1 MKAFKDSSSR
11 EWKLELTIGAAKRI
25 RSLAD
30 VNLLE
35 LDQPYRGDLP
45 SEAPAKEGP
54 PLLTRLGLD
63 VMLLCDVVYAAVKP
77 QADDAG
83 VTDEQFGAALGGEAI
98 LAARKAFFEELADF
112 FRSQGRA
119 DLARAIEAQER
130 IVSLA
135 VEQVDRKIG
144 EIDPEQAVAEAMQG
158 PTAGDSSTSS
168 PVASAATPAR

>member
-1 MKAFKDSSSR
+1 MMKDFKDNTGR
-11 EWKLELTIGAAKRI
+11 QWRIELTIGAAKRI
-25 RSLAD
+25 RSLAG

-35 LDQPYRGDLP
+35 LDQG
-45 SEAPAKEGP
+45 EP

-77 QADDAG
+77 QADEAG
-83 VTDEQFGAALGGEAI
+83 VSDEQFGEALGGDAI

-119 DLARAIEAQER
+119 DLARAIQAQER
-130 IVSLA
+130 IVALA

-144 EIDPEQAVAEAMQG
+144 EIDPEKAVTEAIEG
-158 PTAGDSSTSS
+158 PVTGGSSTSS
-168 PVASAATPAR
+168 PAASAATPAP

>member
-1 MKAFKDSSSR
+1 MKAFKDSTGR
-11 EWKLELTIGAAKRI
+11 EWKVELTIGTAKRI

-35 LDQPYRGDLP
+35 LDQG
-45 SEAPAKEGP
+45 EP

-83 VTDEQFGAALGGEAI
+83 VSDEQFGAALGGEAI

-119 DLARAIEAQER
+119 DLARAIQAQER
-130 IVSLA
+130 IVALA

-144 EIDPEQAVAEAMQG
+144 EIDPEKAVTEAMAA
-158 PTAGDSSTSS
+158 PVAGGSSTSS
-168 PVASAATPAR
+168 PAASAATPAR

>member
-1 MKAFKDSSSR
+1 MRTFKDSSGR
-11 EWKLELTIGAAKRI
+11 EWKVELTIGAARRI

-35 LDQPYRGDLP
+35 LDQG
-45 SEAPAKEGP
+45 EP

-63 VMLLCDVVYAAVKP
+63 VMLLCDVVYAAVRP

-83 VTDEQFGAALGGEAI
+83 VSDEQFGAALGGEAI

-119 DLARAIEAQER
+119 DLARAIQAQER